1 MDYQDLPDY
10 MDAETLKTL
19 FIHILSNDLYY
30 QDQNRVL
37 NNIYELAERYWHT
50 YELIDNE
57 LKDKISDFIIKRIDQ
72 NSVENIDIILSIIPL
87 LGLRKVLNEIIDNKD
102 KIQKEEIFV
111 LLYEVYN
118 ECGDTVDEPYSG
130 MKKFNKKNSNN

>member
-10 MDAETLKTL
+10 MDTETLKTL

-87 LGLRKVLNEIIDNKD
+87 LGLSEVLNEIIANKD
-102 KIQKEEIFV
+102 LIKKEEIYA
-111 LLYEVYN
+111 LLYEAYN
-118 ECGDTVDEPYSG
+118 EYGYTVDDPHSG